1 MNLGADF
8 VLIGRCHDIY
18 KPLLEEILTRNGI
31 ICEIVI
37 KWAEL
42 EMTSE
47 PSILW
52 DVVLCDVVSP
62 QGILR
67 PSVFEEIGKVR

>member
-1 MNLGADF
+1 
-8 VLIGRCHDIY
+8 
-18 KPLLEEILTRNGI
+18 
-31 ICEIVI
+31 
-37 KWAEL
+37 
-42 EMTSE
+42 MTSE

-67 PSVFEEIGKVR
+67 PSVFEEIGKVK